1 MDKTLN
7 LKQVLK
13 RLLSTGKFGSIL
25 EEPPRVQFKIYK
37 SMLGLKFLNQPVGI
51 VGLQGGDVSVE

>member
-25 EEPPRVQFKIYK
+25 EESPRVQFKIYK
-37 SMLGLKFLNQPVGI
+37 SMLGLKLLNSAS
-51 VGLQGGDVSVE
+51 GDR

>member
-13 RLLSTGKFGSIL
+13 RLLSEASLAASWKKA
-25 EEPPRVQFKIYK
+25 PRVQFKI
-37 SMLGLKFLNQPVGI
+37 LKHAGFQVPESAS
-51 VGLQGGDVSVE
+51 GDS